1 MAGNSHLIVF
11 FFPLTN
17 EHTTCVEG
25 NVYIFVFLNFPEI
38 ATWKEHRLTR
48 RKRFVLRKEVFSKS
62 QIAKLKT
69 P

>member
-1 MAGNSHLIVF
+1 MAGNSYLIVF

-25 NVYIFVFLNFPEI
+25 NVYTFVFLNFPEI
-38 ATWKEHRLTR
+38 ATCKEHRLTR